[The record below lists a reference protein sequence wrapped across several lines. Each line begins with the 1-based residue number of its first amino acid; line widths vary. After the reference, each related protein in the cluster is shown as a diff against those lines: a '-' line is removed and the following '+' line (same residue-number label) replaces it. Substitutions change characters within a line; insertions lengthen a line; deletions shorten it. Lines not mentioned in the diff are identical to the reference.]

1 MARLRTNKRPKSHP
15 SPAPLTQAQRANATR
30 SETAA
35 EFRVSTRTVDKWV
48 SQKKVPFFR
57 LSPRM
62 IRFDLNEVAAA
73 LRRFKVK
80 EVS

>member
-1 MARLRTNKRPKSHP
+1 L
-15 SPAPLTQAQRANATR
+15 
-30 SETAA
+30 
-35 EFRVSTRTVDKWV
+35 RVSARTIDKWV
-48 SQKKVPFFR
+48 AEKKIPFFR

-62 IRFDLNEVAAA
+62 IRFDLNDVIAA